1 MKQCWKKIRICV
13 PQQDFGVGNFNSKY
27 IRHFHI
33 NFWKSGQ
40 FWTYQNLHFSKLSLE
55 ENKTQKNFL
64 LFGSNTGTF
73 FWSPCTWS
81 FPFES
86 FSQTIIDKAGKQFC
100 DDYFNLF
107 LPTLHDRDKWS
118 ISLCSKGSSEGC
130 WQRSWQVCW
139 GFGYLRREHWQ
150 IGSSHTFY
158 LILQAFFILI
168 YKF

>member
-13 PQQDFGVGNFNSKY
+13 PQILGLATLTANISGIFISIFESQDSFEL
-27 IRHFHI
+27 IRTCIFQ
-33 NFWKSGQ
+33 NCPWKKIRPKKFSYCLGQ
-40 FWTYQNLHFSKLSLE
+40 TR
-55 ENKTQKNFL
+55 
-64 LFGSNTGTF
+64 TGTF